1 MVDRSFRSSIIAIG
15 GVTTASTQGLEFSL
29 MNGKKMNR
37 SLSSQNRIA
46 NGVAAAAAGVGCN
59 SLSFIATPHPP
70 DTANLVWMQQLRG
83 RTQRCRSEGM
93 GPVCIQTCSQS
104 VPQSGG
110 P

>member
-1 MVDRSFRSSIIAIG
+1 MRGPRRGHGWRVLSRG
-15 GVTTASTQGLEFSL
+15 GADAGPHRWRPTA
-29 MNGKKMNR
+29 
-37 SLSSQNRIA
+37 
-46 NGVAAAAAGVGCN
+46 VAALEVR
-59 SLSFIATPHPP
+59 PHPP

-110 P
+110 QTPGRRLGHVGKHSEG